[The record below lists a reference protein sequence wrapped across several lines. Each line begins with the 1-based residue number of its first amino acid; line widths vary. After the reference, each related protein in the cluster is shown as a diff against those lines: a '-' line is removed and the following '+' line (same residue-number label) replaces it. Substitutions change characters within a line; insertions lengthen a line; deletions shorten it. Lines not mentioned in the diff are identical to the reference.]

1 MILLYISNYE
11 VIIMKSYMQTDRLE
25 AFYDAIIAIIVTVL
39 VLGLPQPET
48 ASLSSFW
55 ALKNSY
61 FTYLISFMV
70 CANLWQYHHLIYN
83 DVEKIDTKVIWLNIL
98 LMFFVSFIP
107 YLTTYIANNPNSLI
121 PQLLY
126 CFDFISIDFLLFINS
141 RILIDINSNN
151 EENLRISRNAL
162 NRRYGSYLP
171 FVIFIV
177 GIVIAFLGYPI
188 SISVCCLFVIS
199 NSIISSLK
207 F

>member
-1 MILLYISNYE
+1 
-11 VIIMKSYMQTDRLE
+11 MKSYMQTDRLE